1 MECSNQ
7 KMMRQSKKEKDA
19 RKSPRKEKVDVKSE
33 KVARKSP
40 SKEKVAVKAPSKEKV
55 KADTK
60 EWKFMI
66 KQLRSEL
73 MQLSQK
79 NKGTWQMRCLRLE
92 ENE

>member
-1 MECSNQ
+1 MQ
-7 KMMRQSKKEKDA
+7 QSKNEKDA

-33 KVARKSP
+33 KVARKS
-40 SKEKVAVKAPSKEKV
+40 PSKEKV

>member
-1 MECSNQ
+1 MQ
-7 KMMRQSKKEKDA
+7 QSKNDAAIKKEKDA

-40 SKEKVAVKAPSKEKV
+40 SKEKVKV
-55 KADTK
+55 DTK

-79 NKGTWQMRCLRLE
+79 NKETWQMRCLRLE